1 MNRPLRQRPR
11 VPSATEL
18 EHLQVIERA
27 YSDPQRLVGIVSTA
41 ADAGEA
47 LAAIRHEFG
56 VSDELACTVTDQQLL
71 TFTGARLTDIRAR
84 IAALVADESSRAQ
97 APPPSDGNDVADWVE
112 ILLYGPAE
120 GQSRIGCSGASATY
134 ETSCIPMLDAAIRE
148 LTNMR
153 DRLADTET
161 AES

>member
-1 MNRPLRQRPR
+1 MNRPLRQRLR

-41 ADAGEA
+41 ADADEA
-47 LAAIRHEFG
+47 LTGIRREFSL
-56 VSDELACTVTDQQLL
+56 SDELACTVTDQQLL

-84 IAALVADESSRAQ
+84 IAAILAGELGAQ
-97 APPPSDGNDVADWVE
+97 EPPPSAGDVSDWVE

-120 GQSRIGCSGASATY
+120 GQSRIGWSGTSATF

-148 LTNMR
+148 LTNVR
-153 DRLADTET
+153 NRLADAEA